1 MVWFDTFND
10 VFWIAL
16 GTSVF
21 GFLGLLVKYSFRSK
35 CDQITFC
42 GPNGLL
48 VIHRQVEL
56 EHSDEEDTSKGTIGG
71 LKVSTPRT

>member
-21 GFLGLLVKYSFRSK
+21 GFLGLLVKYAFRSK

-56 EHSDEEDTSKGTIGG
+56 EHSDEEDTSKTGG